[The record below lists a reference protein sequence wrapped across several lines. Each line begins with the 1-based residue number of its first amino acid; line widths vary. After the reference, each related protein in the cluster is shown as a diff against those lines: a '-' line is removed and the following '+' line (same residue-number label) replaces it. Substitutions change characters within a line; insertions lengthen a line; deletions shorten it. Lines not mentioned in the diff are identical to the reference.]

1 MLKKLFVTATMTA
14 ALGLGV
20 VAPAVPASATPN
32 GQLGNCERS
41 AAVRYAR
48 RIQQGTDRSRAK
60 RQFDNDIARCKRR
73 FG

>member
-1 MLKKLFVTATMTA
+1 VFKKLFVTATVA
-14 ALGLGV
+14 ASLGFGV
-20 VAPAVPASATPN
+20 VLPAAPASATPN
-32 GQLGNCERS
+32 NQLGNCERS

-48 RIQQGTDRSRAK
+48 RLQSGGDRSRAK